1 MNFLEAKI
9 AAEGYVGQGNILKVD
24 HFLNHQIDVKLIFQI
39 AEEFKR
45 RFDGRC
51 VDKVLTIEAS
61 GIAIATLLGYLYG
74 VPVVFAKKGA
84 TANCTDDKYMAEA
97 YSFTHKRM
105 NRVFVSKPY
114 LNAGEHVLIV
124 DDSITNGFSAES
136 TIKAISNL
144 YTLKS
149 VSVLTMFSKLYDA
162 AGNEINRKEEVP
174 EWLLDETYVAKRKIY
189 NKVMNEIAKVTK
201 NALNKIDI
209 D

>member
-45 RFDGRC
+45 RFDGRR

-61 GIAIATLLGYLYG
+61 GIAIATLLGHLYG

-124 DDSITNGFSAES
+124 DDFLADGQAASALISLVEQAGGTVSGIGIAIEKGQQQGGQLLRQRGYHLESLAIVRSMDHATQTITFAPQPASH
-136 TIKAISNL
+136 
-144 YTLKS
+144 
-149 VSVLTMFSKLYDA
+149 
-162 AGNEINRKEEVP
+162 
-174 EWLLDETYVAKRKIY
+174 
-189 NKVMNEIAKVTK
+189 
-201 NALNKIDI
+201 
-209 D
+209 